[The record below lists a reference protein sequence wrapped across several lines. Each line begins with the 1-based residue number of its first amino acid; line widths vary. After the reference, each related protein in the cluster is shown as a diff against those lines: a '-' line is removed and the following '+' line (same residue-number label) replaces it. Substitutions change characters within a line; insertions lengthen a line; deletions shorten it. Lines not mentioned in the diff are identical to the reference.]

1 MIYQN
6 SEITG
11 RGAKAPPPGHPDP
24 RVHGCAPGKMRPAK
38 APEPE
43 IDLERLVWDPEYR
56 DQVRRRLK
64 RLG

>member
-6 SEITG
+6 SEMKG
-11 RGAKAPPPGHPDP
+11 RGAEPPPPGRPDP
-24 RVHGCAPGKMRPAK
+24 GAHGCEPGKKRPAK
-38 APEPE
+38 APELE

-56 DQVRRRLK
+56 DRMRRRLK